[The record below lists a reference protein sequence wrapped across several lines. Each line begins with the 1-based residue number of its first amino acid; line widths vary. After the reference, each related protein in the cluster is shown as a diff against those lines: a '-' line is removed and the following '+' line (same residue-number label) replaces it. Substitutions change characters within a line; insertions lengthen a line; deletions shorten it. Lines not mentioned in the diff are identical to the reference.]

1 MKLFNG
7 INIYSFETL
16 FGIVEIFKT
25 DVNGEK
31 RYMLR
36 MVHQSI
42 VNVPEFQSQVTGV
55 IGFGHYQNRTKA
67 AIALKEIE
75 QKAIAQLNERLIK
88 SGIKI

>member
-7 INIYSFETL
+7 VNKYSFETL

-67 AIALKEIE
+67 ALDLKSIE
-75 QKAIAQLNERLIK
+75 QKAINILKERCTK
-88 SGIKI
+88 SGISL